1 MTDRRLADFLRARR
15 ARVRPEDHGLAPG
28 ADRRTPG
35 LRRDEVAMLAG
46 VSTDYYVRLEQG
58 RETRPSAQVLDALAD
73 ALLLEDEAA
82 AHLRGLVQAPARRRA
97 SRREHL
103 HPNMAS
109 LMARWPD
116 TPALA
121 LGRYQDVLGTN
132 ALGAALFEWLGDE
145 TNLLRALFLNPAARD
160 FYRTWDRV
168 TENCVAS
175 LRAASGDDPGDPR
188 LVGLVG
194 ELSIRSPEFARLWAR
209 HEVRSKTREAKLF
222 RHPRVGDLTLG
233 YEVLTVNSAPGQQL
247 VVYQAEP
254 DSPSEESL
262 KLLASLTASPPAG
275 NAAGGR
281 SVQAG

>member
-1 MTDRRLADFLRARR
+1 MSDRRLAEFLRARR
-15 ARVRPEDHGLAPG
+15 ALVRPEDHGLAPG
-28 ADRRTPG
+28 GDRRTPG

-46 VSTDYYVRLEQG
+46 VSTDYYSRLEQG
-58 RETRPSAQVLDALAD
+58 REVRPSAQVLDALAG

-82 AHLRGLVQAPARRRA
+82 AHLRGLVGTPRPRRRA
-97 SRREHL
+97 SRRERL
-103 HPNMAS
+103 HPSMAS
-109 LMARWPD
+109 LMDRWSD

-121 LGRYQDVLGTN
+121 LGRHQDVLGAN

-168 TENCVAS
+168 AENCVAS
-175 LRAASGDDPGDPR
+175 LRAASGGVPDDPR
-188 LVGLVG
+188 LVELVG
-194 ELSIRSPEFARLWAR
+194 ELSIASPEFARLWAR

-254 DSPSEESL
+254 GSPSEESL
-262 KLLASLTASPPAG
+262 RLLGSLSAPPAQP
-275 NAAGGR
+275 R
-281 SVQAG
+281 QPH